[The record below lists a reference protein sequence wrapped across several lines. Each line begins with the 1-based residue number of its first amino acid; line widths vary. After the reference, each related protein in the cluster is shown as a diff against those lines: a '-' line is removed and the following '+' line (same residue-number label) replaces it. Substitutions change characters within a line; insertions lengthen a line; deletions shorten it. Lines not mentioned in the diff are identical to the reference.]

1 MRLLVS
7 GHEVNSRIFFCRCK
21 VKTNKRNYAMRWL
34 RRSGFV
40 WKHWSGL
47 QNKDNVTLV
56 KRHEKENRTK
66 DAGKT
71 TSESVFVFSLRLII
85 VNQSTSQTKRKMP
98 EKTASSQCSSF
109 PYDVSLLPDDL
120 RPEELVFRVAQTL
133 DHLAQGKAQ
142 DDTVR

>member
-34 RRSGFV
+34 RRSGFD

-47 QNKDNVTLV
+47 QSKDNVTLV

-71 TSESVFVFSLRLII
+71 TS
-85 VNQSTSQTKRKMP
+85 
-98 EKTASSQCSSF
+98 SQCSSF
-109 PYDVSLLPDDL
+109 PYDVSSWTKALAKQNGRCRKRLLQVSV
-120 RPEELVFRVAQTL
+120 RPSLMTCLCCPMISDRKNSFFASRRRWITWP
-133 DHLAQGKAQ
+133 K
-142 DDTVR
+142 VRHKMIR